1 MSKFINYNS
10 AECQVLKEVFE
21 KMPMMDTYV
30 ANIVEEYI
38 YSTVREYFPETNII
52 RCEYTTRYGELH
64 GEYKCFRD
72 DGNIWTITNF
82 KDGKLDGKFTQYTK
96 KGDKQIECHYINGKL
111 NGLYT
116 EYNAGMKSVECTYK
130 DDKKNGLETAWYS
143 GGVNKRYELDYK
155 EGIMDGLYKRWN
167 QDGSLQYSNFIYKF

>member
-1 MSKFINYNS
+1 MSKFQNYNS
-10 AECQVLKEVFE
+10 AEYQVLKEAFE

-96 KGDKQIECHYINGKL
+96 KGDKQIECHYKKGIL
-111 NGLYT
+111 EGLYT
-116 EYNAGMKSVECTYK
+116 EYKCGKKTEESTYK
-130 DDKKNGLETAWYS
+130 KGKQFDLIKY
-143 GGVNKRYELDYK
+143 
-155 EGIMDGLYKRWN
+155 
-167 QDGSLQYSNFIYKF
+167 